1 VSLLEDKGTR
11 EGSLCKR
18 GPAVHSD
25 LAGNP
30 HSILVMLGFKAI
42 IERAFLF
49 FVYLGKAAGKKHISN
64 CTCAR
69 NHTEKKLKYIS
80 CIS

>member
-1 VSLLEDKGTR
+1 MSSLEEKGAR

-18 GPAVHSD
+18 SPTVLSD
-25 LAGNP
+25 LPGNL

-42 IERAFLF
+42 TEPAFLF
-49 FVYLGKAAGKKHISN
+49 FVCLGRAVGKKHISN

-69 NHTEKKLKYIS
+69 NHTEK
-80 CIS
+80 